1 MGYMRTLKVTLG
13 ITSCL
18 ALLSATATTA
28 SAASLDLTGGTTSGA
43 CTAAGGTLITVG
55 GTNYCSFAGALWSTS
70 DSQSTGTGVIDSFVR
85 ISGNTAEVSGMNTS
99 DRPLNQDENSSP
111 TFTHDITEGIVPI
124 VTING
129 VQYYEFL
136 LDINQTNEDPFL
148 TLEAVELCYSATGN
162 QEIAANENDC
172 AGTDFYSLDAGGDN
186 EVQLDY
192 SDNSGSGSGD
202 LFMYIPV
209 PAGGIADSNFIYLWS
224 QFGPSPN
231 DNNDGFEEWAVRTA
245 TPISPTPDAGSTL
258 SLLGLAMLGAGYLRR
273 RRLI

>member
-1 MGYMRTLKVTLG
+1 MGYMRALKVSLALTG
-13 ITSCL
+13 CL
-18 ALLSATATTA
+18 ALLPATATTA
-28 SAASLDLTGGTTSGA
+28 SAATLDLTGGTTNAA
-43 CTAAGGTLITVG
+43 CVAAGGTLIVVG
-55 GTNYCSFAGALWSTS
+55 TTNYCNFAGALWSTS

-85 ISGNTAEVSGMNTS
+85 ISGNTDEVSGMNTS

-124 VTING
+124 VNIGGTN
-129 VQYYEFL
+129 YYEFL

-148 TLEAVELCYSATGN
+148 TLEGLELCHSVAGN

-186 EVQLDY
+186 EVELDY

-202 LFMYIPV
+202 LFVYIPV
-209 PAGGIADSNFIYLWS
+209 PAGGIPDANFLYLWS

-231 DNNDGFEEWAVRTA
+231 NNNDGFEEWAIRTA